1 MTEAWRGGSQAPA
14 PGLLAPPRPPDIEAV
29 TGRRFRR
36 HDIVVGAVFLLPALV
51 VLGAVVVY
59 PIFFTV
65 GRSLFDRLGDTF
77 VGLDN
82 YRVMFERPQTLLAI
96 RNMIIWVVV
105 APFVATTLGLIFAVL
120 TERVRLGTAFKS
132 VIFMPMAISFLA
144 SGVIFR
150 LVYEEDPSRGLANA
164 VSTGVASIWDD
175 TGSYQGARL
184 ADPGGFVS
192 LDPGFRSRNPVPLGE
207 PVTVGLVGM
216 RPDRLPGDP
225 APAAAPAEVPPDA
238 LVGTVWL
245 DFSPGGERGVVDPG
259 EVGLPDIAVA
269 AVSTSG
275 EVEARTKAEADG
287 SFVLAGLDPA
297 GSYHLVLDGSNFGE
311 PWRGVLWLGTANVT
325 PIGPAMVTM
334 SVILAF
340 LWIWAGFAMTVIAA
354 GLAAIPTEVQE
365 AARVDG
371 GTEWQVFRRVTIPLL
386 WPVLTVVLVTLM
398 INVLKIFD
406 LVLVIPPGSSQAAA
420 TVPALEMWRVSF
432 GGARDQ
438 GLGSALGVLLF
449 ALVVPFMIV
458 NIRRFRRSE

>member
-1 MTEAWRGGSQAPA
+1 VS
-14 PGLLAPPRPPDIEAV
+14 
-29 TGRRFRR
+29 GRRFRR
-36 HDIVVGAVFLLPALV
+36 RDVVAAAAFLLPALL

-77 VGLDN
+77 VGLEN
-82 YRVMFERPQTLLAI
+82 YRLMVERPQTLLAI
-96 RNMIIWVVV
+96 RNMIVWVVV
-105 APFVATTLGLIFAVL
+105 APLVATTLGLVFAVL
-120 TERVRLGTAFKS
+120 TERVSLGTAFKS
-132 VIFMPMAISFLA
+132 IIFMPMAISFLA

-164 VSTGVASIWDD
+164 TLTGVAGLWEDD
-175 TGSYQGARL
+175 GGYEGARL
-184 ADPGGFVS
+184 SAPEGFVG
-192 LDPGFRSRNPVPLGE
+192 LDPGFRSAEPVPLGE
-207 PVTVGLVGM
+207 AVAVGLVGI
-216 RPDRLPGDP
+216 RPDRVPGDP
-225 APAAAPAEVPPDA
+225 LPAAAPSELPPDA
-238 LVGTVWL
+238 VGGTVWL
-245 DFSPGGERGVVDPG
+245 DFSPGGERSAVDPG
-259 EVGLPDIAVA
+259 EIGLPGLRVAAVA
-269 AVSTSG
+269 ADG
-275 EVEARTKAEADG
+275 EVAATAEAEPDG
-287 SFVLAGLDPA
+287 SFLLAGLDPA
-297 GSYHLVLDGSNFGE
+297 GSYHLVLDGSNFVE
-311 PWRGVLWLGTANVT
+311 PWRGVLWLGSQNVT
-325 PIGPAMVTM
+325 PVGPAMVTV
-334 SVILAF
+334 SVIIAF

-449 ALVVPFMIV
+449 ALVLPFMVV

>member
-1 MTEAWRGGSQAPA
+1 MTEAWRGGIPPQ
-14 PGLLAPPRPPDIEAV
+14 GLSAPPRPPDLEAV

-36 HDIVVGAVFLLPALV
+36 RDTAIAALFLLPALV

-59 PIFFTV
+59 PIFFTI

-96 RNMIIWVVV
+96 RNMVIWVVV

-120 TERVRLGTAFKS
+120 TERIRLATAFKT

-164 VSTGVASIWDD
+164 ALTGIAGLWDD
-175 TGSYQGARL
+175 SGAYEGARL
-184 ADPGGFVS
+184 ADPEGFVA
-192 LDPGFRSRNPVPLGE
+192 LDPGFRSRDPVPVGDAV
-207 PVTVGLVGM
+207 PVGLVGI

-225 APAAAPAEVPPDA
+225 EPAAVPADVPPDA
-238 LVGTVWL
+238 IAGAVWL
-245 DFSPGGERGVVDPG
+245 DFSPGGEQGVVDPG
-259 EVGLPDIAVA
+259 EVGLPGVAVA
-269 AVSTSG
+269 AVTPDGDVAARS
-275 EVEARTKAEADG
+275 EAEPDG
-287 SFVLAGLDPA
+287 SFLLAGLEPG
-297 GSYHLVLDGSNFGE
+297 GSYHLVLEGSNFTE
-311 PWRGVLWLGTANVT
+311 PWRGVLWLGTQNVT
-325 PIGPAMVTM
+325 PVGPAMVTV
-334 SVILAF
+334 SVIIAF

-371 GTEWQVFRRVTIPLL
+371 GTEWQVFRKVTIPLL

-406 LVLVIPPGSSQAAA
+406 LVLVIPPGSSQGAA

-449 ALVVPFMIV
+449 ALVLPFMVI